1 MSLEGNRRIALALSG
16 GGIRAIAF
24 HLGVLKLLAERDL
37 LEEIHRVSTVSG
49 GSLLIGIL
57 LKESGM
63 QWPTSQS
70 FLSTG
75 YPQLR
80 KKFCERSLQWGAARQ
95 LLNPV
100 NWRFIL
106 SRSNLL
112 GLALRSEWN
121 IDCRLSDLPSTP
133 EWSINGTTA
142 ENGKRFRFKRD
153 NLGDYTLGYAA
164 GASFPLADALAVS
177 AAFPGGF
184 GPLTINTKGFEWRKR
199 SWDAPPGTEKEVQIG
214 FEVLHLYDGG
224 IYDNLGLEPF
234 FDCGKCNT
242 KHPENYIIVSDAG
255 SPLPNGFSFRQ
266 LSPRR
271 LKHIADIMADQSHA
285 LRVRSFANYL
295 QQGPNRG
302 AFFFINTPTDG
313 PDSSTS
319 FASEFPTTL
328 RKLSLSEF
336 DRLAGHGYKIAV
348 QVETQYGL
356 CGRLPGKELAEPLA
370 NNGLSEEF

>member
-16 GGIRAIAF
+16 GGIRAMAF
-24 HLGVLKLLAERDL
+24 HLGVLKLIAERDL
-37 LEEIHRVSTVSG
+37 LEEVHRVSTVSG

-57 LKESGM
+57 LKENGM
-63 QWPTSQS
+63 QWPASPT
-70 FLSTG
+70 FLSTI
-75 YPQLR
+75 YPRLR
-80 KKFCERSLQWGAARQ
+80 NKLCQRSLQWGAARQ

-100 NWRFIL
+100 NLRFVL
-106 SRSNLL
+106 SRANLL
-112 GLALRSEWN
+112 GLALRSEWG
-121 IDCRLSDLPSTP
+121 IDCALSDLPMKP

-153 NLGDYTLGYAA
+153 DLGDYTLGYAA

-184 GPLTINTKGFEWRKR
+184 GPLTIDTKKFDWRKR

-214 FEVLHLYDGG
+214 FDVLHLYDGG
-224 IYDNLGLEPF
+224 VYDNLGLEPF

-255 SPLPNGFSFRQ
+255 SPLPSGFAFRQ

-271 LKHIADIMADQSHA
+271 LKHIADIMSDQSHA
-285 LRVRSFANYL
+285 LRVRAFANYL

-302 AFFFINTPTDG
+302 AFIFINNPTE
-313 PDSSTS
+313 DSDNLTS
-319 FASEFPTTL
+319 FATSFPTTL

-336 DRLAGHGYKIAV
+336 DQLAYHGYRVAL
-348 QVETQYGL
+348 QVEMQYGL
-356 CGRLPGKELAEPLA
+356 CKRLPGEELIA
-370 NNGLSEEF
+370 